1 MWRDLCTKV
10 LILALFTVKKKKKI
24 GHAFQLL
31 INSIMV
37 KKLWAFTY
45 DETSQ
50 VFNKSIV
57 YRELVSVWRCKP
69 VRCKKYFN
77 RMLSTI

>member
-1 MWRDLCTKV
+1 MKRYMHKGAHSCF
-10 LILALFTVKKKKKI
+10 IYSKKEKL
-24 GHAFQLL
+24 GHAFQRLL
-31 INSIMV
+31 NSTMV

-50 VFNKSIV
+50 VFKSIV
-57 YRELVSVWRCKP
+57 YRELLSVWRCKP
-69 VRCKKYFN
+69 VRCKKYFD